1 MVVEYIRYVV
11 PTEQGDAFE
20 RAYQEATRVLELDEH
35 CQAHEV
41 SRCVEDPTSYVVRLE
56 WDSIDGHEHG
66 FRGGPHFGPFLET
79 VRPFINQIE
88 EMHHYAP
95 TSPAWRRPQ

>member
-11 PTEQGDAFE
+11 PTEQSDAFE
-20 RAYQEATRVLELDEH
+20 RAYEEATSVLERDEH
-35 CQAHEV
+35 WHAYEV
-41 SRCVEDPTSYVVRLE
+41 SRCAEEPTRYVVRLE

-66 FRGGPHFGPFLET
+66 FRGGPHFGPFLEA

-88 EMHHYAP
+88 EMRDYVPTAP
-95 TSPAWRRPQ
+95 VWRREP